1 MDKLKPQFLKGD
13 LVRCFYEFQMYYCG
27 SLNSTADFYGGYFYG
42 IVMRTK
48 PDPEPYPEWGYYD
61 PWYEVICFDGH
72 TRFFSEWEIQLLGR
86 VD

>member
-1 MDKLKPQFLKGD
+1 MDKPKPQFLKGD
-13 LVRCFYEFQMYYCG
+13 LVRCFYEFQMYYYG
-27 SLNSTADFYGGYFYG
+27 PLNYPTDFYNGYFYG

-48 PDPEPYPEWGYYD
+48 PEPDLYPEWGYYD

-86 VD
+86 VE

>member
-1 MDKLKPQFLKGD
+1 MDKPKPQFLKGD
-13 LVRCFYEFQMYYCG
+13 LVRCFYEFQMYFYG
-27 SLNSTADFYGGYFYG
+27 PLSLPADFYSGYFYG

-48 PDPEPYPEWGYYD
+48 PAPDPEWGYCD
-61 PWYEVICFDGH
+61 PWYEVMCFDGH